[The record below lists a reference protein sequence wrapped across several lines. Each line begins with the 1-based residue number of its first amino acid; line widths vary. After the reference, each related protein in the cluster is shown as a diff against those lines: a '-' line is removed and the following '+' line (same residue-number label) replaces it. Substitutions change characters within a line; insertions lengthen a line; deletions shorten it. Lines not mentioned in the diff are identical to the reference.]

1 VAPPL
6 AVVAAATVAQAGLPA
21 GQDVVAI
28 AAFVMIGSL
37 TVAGPVA
44 AYLLAGERTAR
55 PLASAKE
62 FTTAHSRVIMLMLF
76 TVLGAKLIGNGPA
89 GLTD

>member
-1 VAPPL
+1 
-6 AVVAAATVAQAGLPA
+6 
-21 GQDVVAI
+21 VAI
-28 AAFVMIGSL
+28 AAFVIIGSL

-62 FTTAHSRVIMLMLF
+62 FMTAYSWVIMLILF
-76 TVLGAKLIGNGPA
+76 VVLGAKLIGNGLA